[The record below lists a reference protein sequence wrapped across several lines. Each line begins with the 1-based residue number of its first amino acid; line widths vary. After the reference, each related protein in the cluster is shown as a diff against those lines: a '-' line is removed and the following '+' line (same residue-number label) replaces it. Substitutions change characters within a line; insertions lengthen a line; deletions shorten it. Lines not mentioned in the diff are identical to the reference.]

1 MTGQIVKNADSFM
14 AALRKYAAARED
26 QFAQMVRWSVLTAA
40 REIADFTLRSIRA
53 SAIRNYHVSIGAA
66 VLTADEPFKQSEIA
80 GTNYMALGTEPRR
93 APNVAPFFAEV
104 AALSFA
110 DPYQRYVIANA
121 APDIVGLE
129 YGYLPTG
136 ANMSP
141 RSPRGMFATT
151 CELIHAR
158 LSGGA
163 SRMDL

>member
-40 REIADFTLRSIRA
+40 REIADLTPVNTGL
-53 SAIRNYHVSIGAA
+53 AIRNYHVSIGAA
-66 VLTADEPFKQSEIA
+66 VLTADEPFKQGEIA

-151 CELIHAR
+151 CESIHAR